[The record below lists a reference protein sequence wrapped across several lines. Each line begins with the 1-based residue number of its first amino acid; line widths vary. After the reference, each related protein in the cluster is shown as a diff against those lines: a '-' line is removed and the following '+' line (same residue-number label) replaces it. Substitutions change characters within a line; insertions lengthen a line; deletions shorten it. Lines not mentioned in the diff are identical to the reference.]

1 METYGLEQL
10 GIISPSAV
18 YRNLSPAILVEKALA
33 RGEGKLNSTGALCV
47 NTGKYTGR
55 SPNDKFIVDSAGVH
69 DEIAWGKVNVPTTQE
84 VFDALY
90 EKMVAYLQN
99 REIFIF
105 DGFAGAD
112 PKYTKAFRVI
122 NELASQNLFI
132 HQLLLRPTE
141 EALANYKP
149 DFTIICAPGFKCIP
163 ERDHVNSEAAI
174 MIDYEKKMVLIAG
187 SQYAG
192 EIKKSVFSVMNYLM
206 PKEGVFP
213 MHCSANI
220 GEAGDSAIFF
230 GLSGTGKT
238 TLSADP
244 NRKLIGDDEHGWA
257 DDSVFN
263 FEGGCYAKCIDLTEE
278 REPEIFRAIKF
289 GALVENVIMDEETRV
304 PDYSDG
310 SLTENTRVGYPVDY
324 IPNAAIPGIGGT
336 PKTVI
341 FLTADAYGVMP
352 PISKLNE
359 KQAMYYFVSGF
370 TSKLAG
376 TERGIT
382 SPVPTFSTCFG
393 APFMPLDPSV
403 YAGMLAE
410 EGGQVRRQRLS
421 GQHRL
426 VRQQRQ
432 AHESEVHPRYGHRR
446 PQRRAGKSG
455 VRHRPLL
462 RRSSAYL
469 LPRCA
474 RRADDPRQAVGGR
487 HRRLRGQGQG
497 AGQVLCGELQ
507 EVHPYAC
514 RCGGSRPQG
523 RVKLAELYGAPHLR
537 RPISM
542 RRWTHEAISDVRIP
556 AGGPPAGTGGRD
568 LGFLYLF
575 EPGTGIR
582 HR

>member
-10 GIISPSAV
+10 GILNPKAV
-18 YRNLSPAILVEKALA
+18 YRNLEPAQLVEHALR
-33 RGEGKLNSTGALCV
+33 RGEGQLSNTGALCV
-47 NTGKYTGR
+47 RTGKYTGR
-55 SPNDKFIVDSAGVH
+55 SPNDKFIVDSEGVH
-69 DEIAWGKVNVPTTQE
+69 DDIAWGKINVPTTQA

-99 REIFIF
+99 REIFVF

-112 PKYTKAFRVI
+112 SRHTKAFRIV

-132 HQLLLRPTE
+132 HQLLLRPTAE
-141 EALANYKP
+141 QLADYKA
-149 DFTIICAPGFKCIP
+149 DFTIICVPGFKCDP
-163 ERDHVNSEAAI
+163 QRDHTHSEAAI
-174 MIDYEKKMVLIAG
+174 MIDYEKKLVLIAG

-220 GEAGDSAIFF
+220 GKDGDSAIFF

-257 DDSVFN
+257 DESVFN

-278 REPEIFRAIKF
+278 IEPEIYRAIRF
-289 GALVENVIMDEETRV
+289 GALVENVIVDPETRR
-304 PDYSDG
+304 PDYADS

-324 IPNAAIPGIGGT
+324 IPNAAIPGVCAT

-341 FLTADAYGVMP
+341 FLTADAYGVLP
-352 PISKLNE
+352 PISRLDE

-403 YAGMLAE
+403 YAKMLAE
-410 EGGQVRRQRLS
+410 KV
-421 GQHRL
+421 
-426 VRQQRQ
+426 
-432 AHESEVHPRYGHRR
+432 A
-446 PQRRAGKSG
+446 KSG
-455 VRHRPLL
+455 AKV
-462 RRSSAYL
+462 YL
-469 LPRCA
+469 VNTGWNGTGKRMKLSYT
-474 RRADDPRQAVGGR
+474 RAMVTAA
-487 HRRLRGQGQG
+487 LN
-497 AGQVLCGELQ
+497 GEL
-507 EVHPYAC
+507 EKAEFVTDPYFGVAVPTSC
-514 RCGGSRPQG
+514 PN
-523 RVKLAELYGAPHLR
+523 VPEEL
-537 RPISM
+537 M
-542 RRWTHEAISDVRIP
+542 IP
-556 AGGPPAGTGGRD
+556 ANTWKDKAAYEAKAKELARSFVENFKKYNKMPADVVAAGPKV
-568 LGFLYLF
+568 
-575 EPGTGIR
+575 
-582 HR
+582 

>member
-1 METYGLEQL
+1 METYGLETL
-10 GIISPSAV
+10 GILNPSAV
-18 YRNLSPAILVEKALA
+18 YRNLTPAQLVEKALA
-33 RGEGKLNSTGALCV
+33 RGEGKLNNTGALCV

-55 SPNDKFIVDSAGVH
+55 SPNDKFIVDTAGVH

-90 EKMVAYLQN
+90 EKMIAYLQN

-112 PKYTKAFRVI
+112 PKYTKAFRVV

-141 EALANYKP
+141 EQLANFSS
-149 DFTIICAPGFKCIP
+149 DFTIICAPGFKCDP
-163 ERDHVNSEAAI
+163 VRDHVNSEAAI
-174 MIDYEKKMVLIAG
+174 IIDYEKKMVLIAG

-206 PKEGVFP
+206 PKEGIFP

-220 GEAGDSAIFF
+220 GKDGDAAIFF

-263 FEGGCYAKCIDLTEE
+263 FEGGCYAKCINLSEE
-278 REPEIFRAIKF
+278 TEPEIFRAIKF
-289 GALVENVIMDEETRV
+289 GSLVENVVIDEETRV
-304 PDYSDG
+304 PDYTDD

-324 IPNAAIPGIGGT
+324 IPNAAIPGIGST
-336 PKTVI
+336 PKTVV
-341 FLTADAYGVMP
+341 FLTADAYGVLP

-393 APFMPLDPSV
+393 APFMPMDPSV
-403 YAGMLAE
+403 YANMLADKVE
-410 EGGQVRRQRLS
+410 KSGANVYLVNTGWNGTGKRMKLSYTRAMVTAALS
-421 GQHRL
+421 GEL
-426 VRQQRQ
+426 EKAAFITDPYFGISVPT
-432 AHESEVHPRYGHRR
+432 SCP
-446 PQRRAGKSG
+446 G
-455 VRHRPLL
+455 VP
-462 RRSSAYL
+462 
-469 LPRCA
+469 
-474 RRADDPRQAVGGR
+474 D
-487 HRRLRGQGQG
+487 
-497 AGQVLCGELQ
+497 EL
-507 EVHPYAC
+507 
-514 RCGGSRPQG
+514 
-523 RVKLAELYGAPHLR
+523 
-537 RPISM
+537 M
-542 RRWTHEAISDVRIP
+542 IP
-556 AGGPPAGTGGRD
+556 ANTWEDKDAYDAKAKELANSFVENFKKYTKMPADVIAAGPKA
-568 LGFLYLF
+568 
-575 EPGTGIR
+575 
-582 HR
+582 